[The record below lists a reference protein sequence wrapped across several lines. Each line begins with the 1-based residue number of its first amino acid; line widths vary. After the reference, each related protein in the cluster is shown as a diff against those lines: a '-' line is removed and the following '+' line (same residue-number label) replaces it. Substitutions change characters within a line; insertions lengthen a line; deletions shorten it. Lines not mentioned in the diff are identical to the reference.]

1 MNLPLLDISY
11 KWNYALCDLLS
22 LASFAL
28 GDELEVDPHCIVFIR
43 LRSFLWLSNISSY
56 DGPHFVYLS
65 PINRYLVCFHFL
77 ATVKMLL

>member
-1 MNLPLLDISY
+1 MNLSLLDISY

-28 GDELEVDPHCIVFIR
+28 GDEPEVDPYCVVYQAPFI
-43 LRSFLWLSNISSY
+43 FMANISSY

-65 PINRYLVCFHFL
+65 PINGYLVCFHFL